1 MQVSVET
8 TEGLERKLTITVPAK
23 IIEDGVRS
31 RLQQLAKTQRINGFR
46 PGKVPISVIQQRF
59 GEAVRQEVAG
69 DAMQQHYYQAIV
81 QEKIVPAGAPTFE
94 LVGNN
99 DSNSELKF
107 AARFEVYPEVQLQGV
122 EELEVEKPVVTITD
136 QDLDDMME
144 TLRKQ
149 HSEWKVVEQP
159 AGAEDKVS
167 IDFVGTIDGEE
178 FEGGKAEDFSLEL
191 GQGRMIPGFE
201 DPIVGLT
208 AGEEVVADVTFPE
221 DYQAE
226 ALKGKAAQFK
236 ITVKEVQTRE
246 LPELDDDFATK
257 FAVTEGGLD
266 ALKAEVKKNMQRELD
281 QAVRNKIKDNV
292 LGALVEKN
300 ELELP
305 SALVKQ
311 EVEVLKKQALERFS
325 QGRNAA
331 NLPELPDDLFMENA
345 ERRVKIGLLL
355 GEVIKQHEITADPAR
370 IDSMIETQASAYEDP
385 SEVINYYKTNKE
397 LMQQME
403 NLAVEEQAIDKIL
416 ELAKVTDVEKPF
428 SEMMNRPR

>member
-23 IIEDGVRS
+23 VIEDGVKS

-46 PGKVPISVIQQRF
+46 PGKVPISVIQKRF
-59 GEAVRQEVAG
+59 GQAVRQEVAG
-69 DAMQQHYYQAIV
+69 EAMQQHYYQAIV
-81 QEKIVPAGAPTFE
+81 QEKIVPAGSPAFE
-94 LVGNN
+94 MIGNN
-99 DSNSELKF
+99 ESGSEFQF
-107 AARFEVYPEVQLQGV
+107 AARFEVYPEVQVQGI
-122 EELEVEKPVVTITD
+122 EDLEVEKPVVSIKE

-149 HSEWKVVEQP
+149 HSEWTVAEQP
-159 AGAEDKVS
+159 AGRDDKVVV
-167 IDFVGTIDGEE
+167 DFVGTIDGEE
-178 FEGGKAEDFSLEL
+178 FDGGKADDFALEL

-201 DPIVGLT
+201 DPIVGLK

-221 DYQAE
+221 DYQAD
-226 ALKGKAAQFK
+226 ALQGKAAQFSIK
-236 ITVKEVQTRE
+236 VKEVHTRE
-246 LPELDDDFATK
+246 LPELNDEFATK
-257 FAVTEGGLD
+257 FAITDGGLD
-266 ALKAEVKKNMQRELD
+266 ALKDEVKKNMQRELD

-300 ELELP
+300 EVELP
-305 SALVKQ
+305 SSLVNQ
-311 EVEVLKKQALERFS
+311 EIEVLKKQALERFS
-325 QGRNAA
+325 QGRNTD
-331 NLPELPDDLFMENA
+331 NLPELPDDLFKENA

-428 SEMMNRPR
+428 SEMMNRPQ